1 MNMLTLSQSA
11 TFDLDIQARWSADC
25 VIDLPILLQRHQAD
39 LRKVYLSE
47 LSAALRR
54 EEHTVL
60 GSYCG
65 RSCQGN
71 AARS

>member
-11 TFDLDIQARWSADC
+11 TFDLDIQPRWSADC
-25 VIDLPILLQRHQAD
+25 VIDLPVLLQRSQAD

-54 EEHTVL
+54 EDHTVFV
-60 GSYCG
+60 SYPG
-65 RSCQGN
+65 RSCKAKAG
-71 AARS
+71 RS